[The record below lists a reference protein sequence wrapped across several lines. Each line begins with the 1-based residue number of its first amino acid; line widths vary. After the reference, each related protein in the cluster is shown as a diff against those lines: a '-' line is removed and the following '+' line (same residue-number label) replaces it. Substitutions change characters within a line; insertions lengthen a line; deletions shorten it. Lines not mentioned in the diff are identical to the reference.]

1 MNQEEQNKAV
11 ARRLV
16 EEAFNLG
23 KLGVLEEIVA
33 TNFVNH
39 DPASPDFGRG
49 PQAARQNI
57 TVYRTAFP
65 DVSITIEEQVAAGD
79 KVVTRWTG
87 RGTHKGTLG
96 DIPATGKQTTVT
108 GITIDRLADG
118 KIVESWSNWD
128 TLGLMRQLG
137 VVPAPGKAP
146 GG

>member
-1 MNQEEQNKAV
+1 MNQEEQNKVV

-23 KLGVLEEIVA
+23 KFGVLEEVIA

-96 DIPATGKQTTVT
+96 DIPPTGKQTTVT

-128 TLGLMRQLG
+128 TLGLMQQLG
-137 VVPAPGKAP
+137 VVPAPGKP
-146 GG
+146 RG